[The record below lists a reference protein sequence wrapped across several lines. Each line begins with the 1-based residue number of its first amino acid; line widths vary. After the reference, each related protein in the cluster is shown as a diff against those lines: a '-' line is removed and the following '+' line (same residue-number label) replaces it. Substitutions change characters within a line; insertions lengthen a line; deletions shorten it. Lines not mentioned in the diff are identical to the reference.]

1 MIRTIHPWVVLV
13 VGLALR
19 VHGQVL
25 FDGVQGTPPS
35 AQGWTFLALPALAS
49 ETFAN
54 GAARLDTTASGSIF
68 AGWSR
73 TSPVPLDRSLGFAVE
88 MEFELESE
96 THASTN
102 RAGLSLIVLGADR
115 KGLELGIWTN
125 RLWAQADSPMF
136 TQAEG
141 VETAVI
147 GGWRT
152 LRLSVLGDAY
162 TVTFDGAQV
171 LNGKVRDYTPF
182 IGAIDPYETPNFLF
196 LGDDTTS
203 ARGAYRLRRVQLE
216 VGVRQ
221 PPALQVLRGG
231 DDALEL
237 RWDAVGGVSR
247 WTLESSTVL
256 GGPWTVDTS
265 LRSELAG
272 EVRVTTRT
280 LDETRWFRLR

>member
-13 VGLALR
+13 LGLALR

-152 LRLSVLGDAY
+152 LKLSVLGDDY

-182 IGAIDPYETPNFLF
+182 TGAIDPYETPNFLF
-196 LGDDTTS
+196 IGDDTTS

-237 RWDAVGGVSR
+237 SWDAAGGASR
-247 WTLESSTVL
+247 WTLESASSL
-256 GGPWTVDTS
+256 GGPWTVQDVV
-265 LRSELAG
+265 RMELGG
-272 EVRVTTRT
+272 EVRVSMRT
-280 LDETRWFRLR
+280 LDEARWFRLR

>member
-1 MIRTIHPWVVLV
+1 VIRTIHPWVVLV
-13 VGLALR
+13 LGLVLR
-19 VHGQVL
+19 VQGQVL

-35 AQGWTFLALPALAS
+35 GQGWTFLALPALAS

-73 TSPVPLDRSLGFAVE
+73 TSTVPLDRSQGFAVE
-88 MEFELESE
+88 MEFELQSE

-162 TVTFDGAQV
+162 TVTFDGVQV
-171 LNGKVRDYTPF
+171 LNGAVRDYTPF
-182 IGAIDPYETPNFLF
+182 TGAIDPYETPNFLF
-196 LGDDTTS
+196 IGDDTTS
-203 ARGAYRLRRVQLE
+203 ARGAYRLRRVQLQ
-216 VGVRQ
+216 VGTAQ
-221 PPALQVLRGG
+221 PPVMNFRRGS
-231 DDALEL
+231 DDALDL
-237 RWDAVGGVSR
+237 SWDAAGGVSR
-247 WTLESSTVL
+247 WKLESAAAL
-256 GGPWTVDTS
+256 DGPWTVHDVVRT
-265 LRSELAG
+265 ELAG
-272 EVRVTTRT
+272 EVRVSVRT
-280 LDETRWFRLR
+280 LDEARWFRLR

>member
-1 MIRTIHPWVVLV
+1 MWAVLV
-13 VGLALR
+13 LGLALR
-19 VHGQVL
+19 VQGQVL
-25 FDGVQGTPPS
+25 FDGVLGTPPS
-35 AQGWTFLALPALAS
+35 GQGWTFLALPALAS

-73 TSPVPLDRSLGFAVE
+73 VSPVPLDRSLGFAVE
-88 MEFELESE
+88 VQLELENE

-102 RAGLSLIVLGADR
+102 RAGLSLIALGADR

-141 VETAVI
+141 VDTAVI

-152 LRLSVLGDAY
+152 LRLSVLGDDY
-162 TVTFDGAQV
+162 IVTLDGAQV
-171 LNGKVRDYTPF
+171 LNGRVRDYTPF
-182 IGAIDPYETPNFLF
+182 TGAIDPYETPNFLF
-196 LGDDTTS
+196 IGDDTTS

-216 VGVRQ
+216 VGVQQ

-231 DDALEL
+231 DDVLEL

-247 WTLESSTVL
+247 WTLESATAL
-256 GGPWTVDTS
+256 GGPWTVQDAV
-265 LRSELAG
+265 RSELAG

-280 LDETRWFRLR
+280 LDGTRWFRLR

>member
-1 MIRTIHPWVVLV
+1 MLRFSVALLLAGLV
-13 VGLALR
+13 R
-19 VHGQVL
+19 VQGQIL
-25 FDGVQGTPPS
+25 FDGVLGTPPS

-73 TSPVPLDRSLGFAVE
+73 TSPAPLNRTPGFSVE
-88 MEFELESE
+88 MEFELETE

-115 KGLELGIWTN
+115 RGLELGIWTN

-141 VETAVI
+141 VETAVV

-152 LRLSVLGDAY
+152 LRLSVLGDEY

-171 LNGKVRDYTPF
+171 LTGAVRDYTAFTGP
-182 IGAIDPYETPNFLF
+182 IDPYETPNFLF
-196 LGDDTTS
+196 IGDDTTS
-203 ARGAYRLRRVQLE
+203 ARGAYRLRRVRLE
-216 VGVRQ
+216 VGVAQ
-221 PPALQVLRGG
+221 PPVLQIVRSEG
-231 DDALEL
+231 DALEL
-237 RWDAVGGVSR
+237 RWDGAGGVSR
-247 WTLESSTVL
+247 WTLESSTTL
-256 GGPWTVDTS
+256 GGPWTVDS
-265 LRSELAG
+265 SPRSEVAG
-272 EVRVTTRT
+272 GIRVTTRT
-280 LDETRWFRLR
+280 LDEARWYRLR

>member
-1 MIRTIHPWVVLV
+1 MMRTIHPWVALVLAV
-13 VGLALR
+13 ALR
-19 VHGQVL
+19 VQGQVL

-35 AQGWTFLALPALAS
+35 GQGWTFLALPALAS

-73 TSPVPLDRSLGFAVE
+73 VSPAPLDRSLGFAVE

-152 LRLSVLGDAY
+152 LRLSVLGDDY
-162 TVTFDGAQV
+162 TVAFDGAQV

-182 IGAIDPYETPNFLF
+182 TGAIDPYETPNFLF
-196 LGDDTTS
+196 IGDDTTS
-203 ARGAYRLRRVQLE
+203 ARGAYRLRRVRLD

-221 PPALQVLRGG
+221 PPALQVLHGQ
-231 DDALEL
+231 DEAIEL
-237 RWDAVGGVSR
+237 RWDAAAGVSR
-247 WTLESSTVL
+247 WTLESSTSL

-265 LRSELAG
+265 LRSELAE